1 MVTLYINGENMTV
14 PATIQTISELIDH
27 LELKSPFVIVEHNQ
41 VILKNDQHENTTIS
55 NGDKV
60 ELVQFVGGG

>member
-55 NGDKV
+55 SGDKV